1 MKIISA
7 ALVAAAFLIPASAQA
22 TVTFNV
28 NATDSGGG
36 TLTGTF
42 STNDALN
49 EITGLNLVASS
60 FGGVTFNNLAFVTA
74 ESLPT
79 SFTLQVLSP
88 ERNLNLVFSPA
99 LSALGASIG
108 AGSFINNGGARGALT
123 LSGTVTAAG
132 VAAPTAAVPEPS
144 TWATMLVGFGALGFT
159 MRRRRQ
165 QAQVRYGF
173 A

>member
-1 MKIISA
+1 MKIITA
-7 ALVAAAFLIPASAQA
+7 ALAAAAFLLPASAQA

-42 STNDALN
+42 STNDALTD
-49 EITGLNLVASS
+49 ITGLNLVASS
-60 FGGVTFNNLAFVTA
+60 FGGVVFNNLAFVTA

-99 LSALGASIG
+99 LSASGATIG
-108 AGSFINNGGARGALT
+108 AGSFINNGGARSALT
-123 LSGTVTAAG
+123 LSGTVTAGPAT
-132 VAAPTAAVPEPS
+132 TAAVPEPS
-144 TWATMLVGFGALGFT
+144 TWAMMLVGFGALGFT
-159 MRRRRQ
+159 MRRRRE
-165 QAQVRYGF
+165 QAQVRYSF